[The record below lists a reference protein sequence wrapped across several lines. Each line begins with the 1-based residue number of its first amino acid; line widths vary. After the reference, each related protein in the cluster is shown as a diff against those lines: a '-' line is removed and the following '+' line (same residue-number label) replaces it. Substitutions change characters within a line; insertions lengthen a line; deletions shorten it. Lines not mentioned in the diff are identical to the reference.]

1 MKAAT
6 LSAGAVLLMGTVAC
20 EKPDYIERTRMAHLT
35 ACPHETID
43 QIVGGYLGPV
53 RWSAYPT
60 GDDDLIRVK
69 ARGTTQIDDASTDV
83 ELEFLYRE
91 STREAI
97 LLRVRY
103 NEHDQMQSVAD
114 TLIETMC
121 ETSRAGA
128 KY

>member
-6 LSAGAVLLMGTVAC
+6 LSAGAALLLGAVAC
-20 EKPDYIERTRMAHLT
+20 EKPDYIDRTRGAHLA

-43 QIVGGYLGPV
+43 NIVSGYLGPTQWV
-53 RWSAYPT
+53 VYPT
-60 GDDDLIRVK
+60 GDNDLSRVTANGK
-69 ARGTTQIDDASTDV
+69 AVIDDVSTDV

-103 NEHDQMQSVAD
+103 NDHDQMQPVAD
-114 TLIETMC
+114 ALIETMC
-121 ETSRAGA
+121 EKSRKGA

>member
-6 LSAGAVLLMGTVAC
+6 LSAGAALLFGVTAC
-20 EKPDYIERTRMAHLT
+20 EQPDYIERTRMAHLT
-35 ACPHETID
+35 ACPHDTIEK
-43 QIVGGYLGPV
+43 IVGDYIGPT
-53 RWSAYPT
+53 RWAVYPT
-60 GDDDLIRVK
+60 SDDDLIRVIAKGK
-69 ARGTTQIDDASTDV
+69 APIDDVDTDV

-103 NEHDQMQSVAD
+103 NDHDQMQPIAD
-114 TLIETMC
+114 ALVDSMC
-121 ETSRAGA
+121 ENARKGA